1 MPGRTL
7 AHATCMS
14 VPLLDDIVYGPVR
27 SRRLGVSLGVNLLPA
42 GRKTCNMDCAYCHV
56 RMDARRRALPR
67 AGPWMADGRPRQAAV
82 EARLTIA
89 AEANEV
95 IDRLTLAGH
104 GEPTLHPEF
113 EDVVVRLRAVRDRIA
128 PRIPIAI
135 FSNSTTAAAPDIRRG
150 LSALDERYMKLD
162 AGDAITFADVNGGGR
177 HLSDII
183 DGLRL
188 LRPITIQAMFVRD
201 SQRRVDNSGE
211 IGRGALVARA
221 RNGPASV
228 RARLHDRSAARAR
241 NAQPGDA
248 AAPARDCRARPR
260 HRHPGA
266 RGRALVRHF
275 SSDVASAVE
284 RTNGGL
290 EIGESRS
297 SRVSFDQDVRSRSAR
312 PSAVDVR
319 SAFSTATID
328 RLLHDRTGDRR
339 QQAGRGER
347 HPEAAHTYRRRRS
360 AAQPTA
366 GAG

>member
-1 MPGRTL
+1 MTSC
-7 AHATCMS
+7 T
-14 VPLLDDIVYGPVR
+14 DPVR

-42 GRKTCNMDCAYCHV
+42 GRKICNMDCAYCQYGWTRGAV
-56 RMDARRRALPR
+56 RYRGQGRGWPTVALVE
-67 AGPWMADGRPRQAAV
+67 AAV

-211 IGRGALVARA
+211 MAVEHWL
-221 RNGPASV
+221 
-228 RARLHDRSAARAR
+228 
-241 NAQPGDA
+241 
-248 AAPARDCRARPR
+248 
-260 HRHPGA
+260 
-266 RGRALVRHF
+266 RALEMVQPACVH
-275 SSDVASAVE
+275 VY
-284 RTNGGL
+284 
-290 EIGESRS
+290 
-297 SRVSFDQDVRSRSAR
+297 
-312 PSAVDVR
+312 
-319 SAFSTATID
+319 TID
-328 RLLHDRTGDRR
+328 RPPALATLSPVTPPRLREIAEHVRAIGI
-339 QQAGRGER
+339 
-347 HPEAAHTYRRRRS
+347 PAHVVAPS
-360 AAQPTA
+360 
-366 GAG
+366 